1 MQMRSKTIPAVLA
14 ALMLLGGCSSIEVA
28 DPVRFENGVYLIAA
42 HSLDVAELKVAM
54 LEKATEFCD
63 DDDLMLHVESL
74 TESSSGASGGSGIP
88 GMIELKFSCRKP

>member
-42 HSLDVAELKVAM
+42 HSLDVAELKAAM
-54 LEKATEFCD
+54 LEKANEFCD

-74 TESSSGASGGSGIP
+74 TENSSGASNGSGIP